1 VSHKNR
7 LETDEKHSNREHAGQ
22 FAKLPESIWEIC
34 VREVKSDSIQQSVQN
49 LVRLS

>member
-22 FAKLPESIWEIC
+22 FAKSPESIWEIC
-34 VREVKSDSIQQSVQN
+34 VREAKPATLQPAEQN
-49 LVRLS
+49 MGRLS